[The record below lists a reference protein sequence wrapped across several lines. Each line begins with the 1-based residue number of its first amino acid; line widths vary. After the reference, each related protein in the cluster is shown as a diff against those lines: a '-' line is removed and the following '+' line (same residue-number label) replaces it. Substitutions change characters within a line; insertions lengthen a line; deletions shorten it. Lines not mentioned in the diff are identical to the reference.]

1 MAAAVVKEREMW
13 YNTQKRQLPPARV
26 RASSPRWRSAG
37 AIYLR
42 TIEERGKHE

>member
-1 MAAAVVKEREMW
+1 MW
-13 YNTQKRQLPPARV
+13 YNTQKRHLPPARV
-26 RASSPRWRSAG
+26 RAAFPRRRSAG